1 MLVLLFPLSHM
12 HRHVYTSH
20 TFSPVYFK
28 VSKKMKIEKRRTKR
42 YRSTMMKSIYIYTKS
57 KMGKSKQTSAGYD
70 YPPPVQTI
78 LTGKTKNSLIITGR
92 LFTNIIQISLC
103 NNNQDNKL

>member
-1 MLVLLFPLSHM
+1 
-12 HRHVYTSH
+12 
-20 TFSPVYFK
+20 
-28 VSKKMKIEKRRTKR
+28 
-42 YRSTMMKSIYIYTKS
+42 
-57 KMGKSKQTSAGYD
+57 MGKSKQTSAGYD

-78 LTGKTKNSLIITGR
+78 LTGKTKNSLIITGL